1 MDAEIDAVRVA
12 GTPNG
17 PVPVVVLSVA
27 GHRDVLPVFISFDQ
41 ARSIVQGLDATDI
54 GRPLTHDLLLDTME
68 ELGGRVERVVVTDV
82 RDDTYIADVHVAGP
96 RDSVVVDARPSDAL
110 ALAARTNVPIE
121 VAEAVFESGR
131 RDPGTFTDLDD
142 VREVID

>member
-12 GTPNG
+12 GTPSG

-82 RDDTYIADVHVAGP
+82 EGDTYIADIHVAGP
-96 RDSVVVDARPSDAL
+96 RSSVVVDARPSDAL

-131 RDPGTFTDLDD
+131 RDPGTFAELDD